1 MRRRLYSKRKVKEYD
16 FIFQS
21 IRDLQHSVR
30 ETILLLKALLE
41 EIQQNSERE
50 KQDIL
55 SLYNSIEEKISETK
69 VTLLKEIEK

>member
-1 MRRRLYSKRKVKEYD
+1 MYD
-16 FIFQS
+16 FMFQS